1 MSASGMPKA
10 PSEGSLEGWDV
21 LTDVPSEAGTHATI
35 LQERVC
41 ELEAEVQRLKL
52 ALAQQTT
59 AVSDSV
65 GTTGQQQSGSVAAPL
80 EVGAAGTEEGW
91 LLAEGAH
98 DVGNSDD
105 GSHAPA
111 GALVCNAVP
120 SYASHV

>member
-1 MSASGMPKA
+1 MSTSGMPKA

-21 LTDVPSEAGTHATI
+21 LTEVPSEAGTHATI

-98 DVGNSDD
+98 DVGTSDD

-111 GALVCNAVP
+111 GALVCNTVP